1 MKKLFFVFLFAAMIT
16 GCGGSDKTTT
26 ICKGNIDQWTTN
38 TTTIESSDDRVDVVK
53 AEIVYDMSDYV
64 TDSLTIEYWESQL
77 KSINVDY
84 ESLDGVTA
92 KWDVDDT
99 VITLNVE
106 IDYTKADFDQL
117 VDAGLITTSA
127 GEDKVVYISL
137 EQTIKEQE
145 NAGLTCKEQ

>member
-1 MKKLFFVFLFAAMIT
+1 MKKLFFVFLFATMIT
-16 GCGGSDKTTT
+16 GCGGNEKTTT
-26 ICKGNIDQWTTN
+26 VCKGNIDELTTN
-38 TTTIESSDDRVDVVK
+38 TTTIESSDDQVEIMR
-53 AEIVYDMSDYV
+53 AEVVYDVTDYV
-64 TDSLTIEYWESQL
+64 TDTFPIEYWESQL

-84 ESLDGVTA
+84 DSLDGVTA

-99 VITLNVE
+99 IITLNVE

-117 VDAGLITTSA
+117 ADAGVITTSG
-127 GEDKVVYISL
+127 GEDEITYISL